1 MWNYPLKCLFS
12 LSGSGNGKEL
22 QKTFEKV
29 KSLEM
34 VNILKMAPGDVAAIM
49 KIEFTDPSVKIEEL
63 FPAHIGKIEAELLYQ
78 EGEIGTYFIKA
89 TTKQKL
95 TEKEQ
100 SELGNFP
107 YMSTPFEFKDGKV
120 KHIFIGNSKQI
131 KKLLENLEEKSPLHY
146 KVVSI
151 MDARFPPRSPLAH
164 LTEKQREVLFSAY
177 KLGYYDLPRRIGSEE
192 LAKKFGLVKSTF
204 VAHRRKAERRLL
216 KEMLSEF

>member
-1 MWNYPLKCLFS
+1 MRRLVIEFS
-12 LSGSGNGKEL
+12 GKEL

-34 VNILKMAPGDVAAIM
+34 VNILKMAPGDLAAIM
-49 KIEFTDPSVKIEEL
+49 KVEFTDPSLKIEEL
-63 FPAHIGKIEAELLYQ
+63 FPAHIGKVEAELLYQ

-107 YMSTPFEFKDGKV
+107 YISSPLEFKDGKV

-131 KKLLENLEEKSPLHY
+131 KKYLENLEKSPVHY

-151 MDARFPPRSPLAH
+151 MDARFPPRSPLAR
-164 LTEKQREVLFSAY
+164 LTEKQREVLLSAY
-177 KLGYYDLPRRIGSEE
+177 KFGYYDLPRRIGSEE